1 MADDEATDLDSDQS
15 NVTSLIDGEKLE
27 DAIGLCLSGGGYR
40 ALLFHA
46 GAIFR
51 LNELGLLNKLD
62 RVSSVSGGSMAA
74 AALAVAYGKFSFD
87 PNGRVTNL
95 RETFLE
101 PVLSQ
106 ADDSI
111 DIASGFAGLNPFTS
125 AAEEAARSYDRNLTH
140 GSTLSQLPVKPR
152 FVFNATNLMTGS
164 AFRFQRAY
172 IADYKIGQFTGLDLR
187 LADVVAASAAFPPFL
202 SPAIVNLSP
211 GTIEAHTKGKMAT
224 APYTEKAILTDG
236 GVYDNLGTET
246 VWRRCRTVLV
256 SDAGHPF
263 SFEDEPKQNW
273 LQQSLR
279 VLDIAMD
286 QSQNLRERILSH
298 AYKTGARQGAM
309 WQLSTGVDD
318 KSQRPPLLTETE
330 FDEARSISTRL
341 WRMPKRTQTL
351 LLKAGYAHAA
361 SRLRTYFGPAAGGPP
376 DAPDGDP
383 PEA

>member
-1 MADDEATDLDSDQS
+1 MTGQETTFPGSDASQA
-15 NVTSLIDGEKLE
+15 VSLVDGGKLE
-27 DAIGLCLSGGGYR
+27 DAVGLCLSGGGYR

-51 LNELGLLNKLD
+51 LNELGLLNKVD

-74 AALAVAYGKFSFD
+74 AALAMAYGRFSYD
-87 PNGRVTNL
+87 QVGCVANL

-101 PVLSQ
+101 PVLAQ

-111 DIASGFAGLNPFTS
+111 DVASGFAGLNPFTS

-140 GSTLSQLPVKPR
+140 GSRLSALPIRPR
-152 FVFNATNLMTGS
+152 FVFNATNLITGS
-164 AFRFQRAY
+164 AFRFQRGY
-172 IADYKIGQFTGLDLR
+172 IADYKIGKFTGLDLK

-202 SPAIVNLSP
+202 SPAMIDLSQ
-211 GTIEAHTKGKMAT
+211 GTIEAGSQGKMAT
-224 APYTEKAILTDG
+224 LPYTQKAILTDG

-256 SDAGHPF
+256 SDAGRPF
-263 SFEDEPKQNW
+263 GFEDEPKQNW

-286 QSQNLRERILSH
+286 QSQNLRERILAH
-298 AYKTGARQGAM
+298 VYKSGARKGAL
-309 WQLSTGVDD
+309 WQLSTGIDD
-318 KSQRPPLLTETE
+318 ADQRPPMLSENE
-330 FDEARSISTRL
+330 FDEARSVSTRL
-341 WRMPKRTQTL
+341 WRMPKATQNL

-361 SRLRTYFGPAAGGPP
+361 SRLRTYFGPASGGPP
-376 DAPDGDP
+376 DVPDGSP
-383 PEA
+383 PRL